1 MNQRHVD
8 FVSGW
13 NCWFLLRGSTTAG
26 GGGVQHLPAKE
37 DKENFI
43 NCLCLAVWELLIF
56 MNVAERQE
64 HPAARCLFSSLTTLT
79 TVGLVSLTG
88 TQIIQTNI
96 SLVCTY
102 SSDRYGELKLTKS
115 KINKWL
121 TKWINA
127 IDAPKVILKQMKALI
142 AWLYMLCIPRCA
154 INQPIGKTLTTTHTV
169 NDRPLICIRKQICIN
184 KYCTCGEIN
193 RENVRGK

>member
-1 MNQRHVD
+1 MSCSLRVVD
-8 FVSGW
+8 IYECCWTSGAS
-13 NCWFLLRGSTTAG
+13 CC
-26 GGGVQHLPAKE
+26 QM
-37 DKENFI
+37 FI
-43 NCLCLAVWELLIF
+43 FQFDNIGW
-56 MNVAERQE
+56 
-64 HPAARCLFSSLTTLT
+64 TTLT
-79 TVGLVSLTG
+79 TVGLVSLAG

-127 IDAPKVILKQMKALI
+127 INAPKVILKQMKALI
-142 AWLYMLCIPRCA
+142 AWLYMLCIARFA
-154 INQPIGKTLTTTHTV
+154 INQPIGKTLTTWHTV

-193 RENVRGK
+193 REII